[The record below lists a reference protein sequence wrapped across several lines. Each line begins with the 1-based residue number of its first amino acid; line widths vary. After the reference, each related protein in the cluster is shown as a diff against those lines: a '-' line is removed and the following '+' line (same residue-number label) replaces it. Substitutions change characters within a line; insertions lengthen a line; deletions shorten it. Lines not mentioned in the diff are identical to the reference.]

1 MTLKLIDGKVLIDTM
16 YVPELKEHTF
26 VNLVLENNTNHL
38 KPIIYINDI
47 RFEDNVINLKEDIK
61 SNEIIIKVELL
72 DNQNKIV
79 HIYQSKVAYN
89 VYQILGNKPIRP
101 DIEMYLYKLEDE
113 IRSLK
118 NEMIVLK
125 EKHLEE
131 IKRLDAIITEL
142 EEKGEIV

>member
-1 MTLKLIDGKVLIDTM
+1 MTLTLVDGKVLIETM

-38 KPIIYINDI
+38 KPVIYINEI
-47 RFEDNVINLKEDIK
+47 RFEHNVIHIKEDIK
-61 SNEIIIKVELL
+61 GNEVLIKVELL
-72 DNQNKIV
+72 DNQNKVIHV
-79 HIYQSKVAYN
+79 YQSKVAYN

-101 DIEMYLYKLEDE
+101 DIEMYLYKLEEE
-113 IRSLK
+113 IRILK
-118 NEMIVLK
+118 QEMIILK

-131 IKRLDAIITEL
+131 TIRLNKIIIEL

>member
-1 MTLKLIDGKVLIDTM
+1 MTLTLIDGKVLIETM

-38 KPIIYINDI
+38 KPVIYINEL
-47 RFEDNVINLKEDIK
+47 RFEHNIIHIKEDIK
-61 SNEIIIKVELL
+61 ENEILIKVELL
-72 DNQNKIV
+72 DNQNKVI

-101 DIEMYLYKLEDE
+101 DIEMYLYKLEEE
-113 IRSLK
+113 IRILK
-118 NEMIVLK
+118 EEMILLQLK
-125 EKHLEE
+125 FSEEKQRLES
-131 IKRLDAIITEL
+131 LIIEL